1 MRACVRACVLAS
13 CMNTQPSLQPHGAV
27 CSDQSDASV
36 QFAQIAAKADGH
48 GAERATRIHPSAAPQ
63 HSPGTR
69 TRARAH
75 THGFSCSFLLLL
87 YLFLFSLVHT
97 PPLLPFSSLSLLAT
111 LSHPVLSLLSSPLFL
126 FLFPLHS
133 LMLELAQQTDPRS
146 ETGGAGPC
154 KLSITGCW
162 PMGAENL
169 LSHVLQ

>member
-1 MRACVRACVLAS
+1 MQT
-13 CMNTQPSLQPHGAV
+13 NTEQKEQHTFIPLLHL
-27 CSDQSDASV
+27 
-36 QFAQIAAKADGH
+36 H
-48 GAERATRIHPSAAPQ
+48 THPA
-63 HSPGTR
+63 HVH
-69 TRARAH
+69 TRARTH

-133 LMLELAQQTDPRS
+133 LMLGLSQQTDPRS
-146 ETGGAGPC
+146 ETGGAVPC

-169 LSHVLQ
+169 LSHVLQLTTGGRRRGITADRGTQRLFISLFLCMCVCV